1 MKWKAVLTLSGIG
14 STKKKTNFHNLRKP
28 RCVYPNLG
36 GEIRQPE
43 LPLPPAHLNNVILD
57 AFVVTIKLFPLA
69 HSCLGSSSLTVYMKN
84 FPL

>member
-1 MKWKAVLTLSGIG
+1 MESCLTLSGIG
-14 STKKKTNFHNLRKP
+14 STKKKPNFHNLRKP

-43 LPLPPAHLNNVILD
+43 LPLPPAHFNNIILD
-57 AFVVTIKLFPLA
+57 AFVVTVKLFPLA
-69 HSCLGSSSLTVYMKN
+69 HSCLGSSSSTVYITD